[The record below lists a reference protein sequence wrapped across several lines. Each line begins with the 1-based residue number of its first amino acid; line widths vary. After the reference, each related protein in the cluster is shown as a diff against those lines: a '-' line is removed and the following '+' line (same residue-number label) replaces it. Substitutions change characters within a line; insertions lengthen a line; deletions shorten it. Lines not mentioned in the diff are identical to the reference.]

1 MKKKCKVCLYG
12 LEQLALIIKSESGV
26 FYFNQVGGYSCLQ
39 PSVEGILTIL
49 DDDTKQLLK
58 SLSNYCLNKTKLTI
72 EDANFLDDLLRNNR
86 TGEFLSIDRER
97 LNDSMEAWLNVIIDN
112 ETMDK
117 AFLNG
122 FDEDEGIL
130 TWSNSD

>member
-1 MKKKCKVCLYG
+1 MIYFG
-12 LEQLALIIKSESGV
+12 IIEQ
-26 FYFNQVGGYSCLQ
+26 
-39 PSVEGILTIL
+39 
-49 DDDTKQLLK
+49 
-58 SLSNYCLNKTKLTI
+58 
-72 EDANFLDDLLRNNR
+72 
-86 TGEFLSIDRER
+86 EFLSIDRER